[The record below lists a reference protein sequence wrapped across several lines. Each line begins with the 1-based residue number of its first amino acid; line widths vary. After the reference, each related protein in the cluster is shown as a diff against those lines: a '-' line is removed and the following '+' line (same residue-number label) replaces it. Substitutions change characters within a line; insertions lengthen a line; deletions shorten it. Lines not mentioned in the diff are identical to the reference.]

1 MRKSGNFGR
10 TLNSGDKEG
19 ASSTRV
25 DLTQHQRI
33 ASGGNPDSS
42 KRQLFG
48 GKDADKKAKKSDS
61 ESYEAS
67 YGYDDEVSY
76 YSDDQ
81 EDEPDGQKEKME
93 FDDGNEYSPG
103 KMLPVDLL
111 NPPVNNDKYD
121 RPARDTKI
129 VDKKKSSTLVAS
141 KTIEASDMKYGGKDS
156 KYSTIND
163 APP

>member
-25 DLTQHQRI
+25 DLIQHQRM
-33 ASGGNPDSS
+33 ASGGNAESSS

-48 GKDADKKAKKSDS
+48 GKDAADTKAKKSDS

-76 YSDDQ
+76 YSDD
-81 EDEPDGQKEKME
+81 
-93 FDDGNEYSPG
+93 
-103 KMLPVDLL
+103 
-111 NPPVNNDKYD
+111 
-121 RPARDTKI
+121 
-129 VDKKKSSTLVAS
+129 
-141 KTIEASDMKYGGKDS
+141 
-156 KYSTIND
+156 
-163 APP
+163 